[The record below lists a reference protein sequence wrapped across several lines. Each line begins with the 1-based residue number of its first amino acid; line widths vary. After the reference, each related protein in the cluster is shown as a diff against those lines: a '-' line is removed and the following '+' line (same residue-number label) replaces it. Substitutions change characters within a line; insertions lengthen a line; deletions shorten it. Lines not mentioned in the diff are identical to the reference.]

1 DFQTASLGVAAKAMR
16 IDLIKWLIQFKTRK
30 LEKDWGKVKSPSL
43 EQIISYKDLP
53 TLLKLNGGLG
63 TTMGY
68 VGPKSVIEVRD
79 NMTFLD
85 LSVRQIEYL
94 NSKYDVN
101 VPFILMNSFNTDGET
116 QQNSKIWKS
125 PNSDIRI
132 LDQLIAEGKEYIF
145 VSNVDNLGTVA
156 NLEILQYLVD
166 SEVEFLMEVT
176 DKTKADIKGGT
187 LIDYEGKFR
196 LLEIAQVPAKH
207 MEEFK
212 SIKKFRI
219 FNTNNLWINLKAI
232 KWITKEKG
240 LGLEVISNKKTL
252 DSDEKVIQLKTA
264 LAMNPKCLFQTVP
277 LVKLGDGFKKVS
289 NFLARFQSLPHIL
302 ELDHLTVTGDV
313 TFGSNVKL
321 KGTVII
327 FANHGAHIDIPS
339 NAVLENKV
347 VSGNLRILDL

>member
-1 DFQTASLGVAAKAMR
+1 YLK
-16 IDLIKWLIQFKTRK
+16 K
-30 LEKDWGKVKSPSL
+30 LAV
-43 EQIISYKDLP
+43 
-53 TLLKLNGGLG
+53 LKLNGGLG

-85 LSVRQIEYL
+85 LSVRQIEV
-94 NSKYDVN
+94 NS
-101 VPFILMNSFNTDGET
+101 G
-116 QQNSKIWKS
+116 
-125 PNSDIRI
+125 I

-327 FANHGAHIDIPS
+327 FANRGAHIDIPS